1 MLYIMIYLPFQ
12 DKMSSESLP
21 EWLELVT
28 RVDEEEARVRV
39 GGPEGLKKPSWKL
52 GGPSL
57 LMESDEA

>member
-1 MLYIMIYLPFQ
+1 
-12 DKMSSESLP
+12 MSTESLP